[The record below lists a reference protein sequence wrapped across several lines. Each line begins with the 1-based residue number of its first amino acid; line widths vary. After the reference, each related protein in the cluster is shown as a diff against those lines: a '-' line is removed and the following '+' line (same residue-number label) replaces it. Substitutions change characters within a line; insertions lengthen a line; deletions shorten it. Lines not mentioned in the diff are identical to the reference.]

1 VAEAAVD
8 EVTAE
13 AADDFFSG
21 AGPAGFASK
30 KAPSIS
36 RMSVSCG
43 IF

>member
-1 VAEAAVD
+1 VAEAAVE
-8 EVTAE
+8 EVTEE
-13 AADDFFSG
+13 AAGDFFSG

-36 RMSVSCG
+36 RMSVCCG